1 MRDMRPTLPIV
12 VIAAAILAPTIAGA
26 TDFPRGDVY
35 RAPAKSAEVYS
46 GPAYYEPAPTRRRI
60 VIEKRADRRL
70 TVVDADGVVLRRS
83 FVDPEPPRRVETRSY
98 VRDGRRKPFALYGGF
113 FGIDRWGYSR
123 DGW

>member
-1 MRDMRPTLPIV
+1 MRPNLLALAAV
-12 VIAAAILAPTIAGA
+12 VMLAPPQAANA
-26 TDFPRGDVY
+26 TDLPQRRVY
-35 RAPAKSAEVYS
+35 ERPSYQ
-46 GPAYYEPAPTRRRI
+46 GPAYYHETPTKRRI

-70 TVVDADGVVLRRS
+70 TVVDSDGVVLTNS

-113 FGIDRWGYSR
+113 FGFDRWGYSR

>member
-1 MRDMRPTLPIV
+1 MLLFLLALMTL
-12 VIAAAILAPTIAGA
+12 AAPLAA
-26 TDFPRGDVY
+26 TSSASAVDAPRQRVY
-35 RAPAKSAEVYS
+35 AAPAYE
-46 GPAYYEPAPTRRRI
+46 GPAHYGPTETRRRI
-60 VIEKRADRRL
+60 VIQKRADRRM
-70 TVVDADGVVLRRS
+70 TVVDADGVVLHRS